1 MLRVHL
7 LKLFLYIYPHDETIA
22 GWIRTAVLFKCK
34 IDWTNSKFSSDN
46 LFFQWQLAFAG
57 CKVISSPSSA
67 IFFAR
72 SLGWLGP
79 PSFLKNLAWKKTWDL
94 RLWGLYVFFVGS
106 RQLAKTGQKEPRF
119 ENDLELKQVFLR
131 KTGLEKISSSTCFSN
146 KCGLEEPQCDIFWRK
161 NGLEGPQFE
170 NDLELFFFETLIL
183 EKSPVRQFFWEKAG
197 LENCCCR
204 TLVRR
209 EQP

>member
-79 PSFLKNLAWKKTWDL
+79 PSFLKISPGKKHEIWDNEVCTFF
-94 RLWGLYVFFVGS
+94 LWGVDSWPRLDKKNPGLRTTLSLSKFFFEK
-106 RQLAKTGQKEPRF
+106 LA
-119 ENDLELKQVFLR
+119 LKKSPVQPVFLINVALR
-131 KTGLEKISSSTCFSN
+131 NPSATFSGEKIACKAPSLRTTLN
-146 KCGLEEPQCDIFWRK
+146 
-161 NGLEGPQFE
+161 
-170 NDLELFFFETLIL
+170 LFFFETLIL
-183 EKSPVRQFFWEKAG
+183 EKSPVRQFFWEKTG